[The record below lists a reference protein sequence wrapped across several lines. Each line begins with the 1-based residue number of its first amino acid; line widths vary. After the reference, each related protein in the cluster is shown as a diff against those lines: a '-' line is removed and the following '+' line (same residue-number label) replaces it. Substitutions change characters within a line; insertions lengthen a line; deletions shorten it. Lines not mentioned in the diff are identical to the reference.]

1 MMLCKVAVMYG
12 RELARYG
19 FADAHPFGS
28 DRLDAFWSRFTST
41 MLSNSNNSSSSGNI
55 NANSDININTSRSS
69 NSSSSNNNTPPS
81 NNNSISNY
89 YNSSIIVE
97 KPLLIDEQILLE
109 FHTRE
114 YVEFVK
120 RASQFGIGYLDYG
133 DTPAYKGI
141 FEAACYVV
149 GTTVRALDMVL
160 AGRVD
165 HAFNPIGGLHHAR
178 RGSAGGFCVFN
189 DIGVAVMLARKVY
202 GLKRIA
208 YVDIDAHHG
217 DGVYYEFDDDPLLFI
232 ADIHED
238 GRYLYPGTGFEYEDG
253 KGEAKGTKLNI
264 PLKPYSTSKEFIDA
278 FRRVE
283 RFVEDARPELIIMQC
298 GADGIEGDPLT
309 HLRYGSDVHYYATS
323 ALHRIAHEYCNGRI
337 IALGGGGYNRR
348 NLANAWVDVV
358 RALLASNQW

>member
-1 MMLCKVAVMYG
+1 MIHTKQGHAMINNGLVNRPIIRVIDGRMVKDMVCKVAVMYG

-19 FADAHPFGS
+19 FTDAHPFGS
-28 DRLDAFWSRFTST
+28 DRLDAFWSRFTTT
-41 MLSNSNNSSSSGNI
+41 MLNNNNSSSI
-55 NANSDININTSRSS
+55 ND
-69 NSSSSNNNTPPS
+69 
-81 NNNSISNY
+81 

-160 AGRVD
+160 TGRVD

-189 DIGVAVMLARKVY
+189 DIGIAVMLARKVY

-217 DGVYYEFDDDPLLFI
+217 DGVYYEFEDDPLLFI

-278 FRRVE
+278 FKRVE

-309 HLRYGSDVHYYATS
+309 HLCYGSDVHYYATS
-323 ALHRIAHEYCNGRI
+323 VLHSIAHEYCNGRI
-337 IALGGGGYNRR
+337 VVLGGGGYNRR
-348 NLANAWVDVV
+348 NLANAWVDAV
-358 RALLASNQW
+358 RALASNKW

>member
-1 MMLCKVAVMYG
+1 MLCKVAVMYG

-28 DRLDAFWSRFTST
+28 DRLDAFWSRFTAT
-41 MLSNSNNSSSSGNI
+41 MLNNNNNNSSSNRSNGSNY
-55 NANSDININTSRSS
+55 ASSSSSS
-69 NSSSSNNNTPPS
+69 NSS
-81 NNNSISNY
+81 ISND
-89 YNSSIIVE
+89 YNSSSIIIE

-133 DTPAYKGI
+133 DTPAYKGV
-141 FEAACYVV
+141 FDAACYVV

-160 AGRVD
+160 TGRVE

-189 DIGVAVMLARKVY
+189 DIGIAVMLARKVY

-217 DGVYYEFDDDPLLFI
+217 DGVYYEFEDDPLLFI

-264 PLKPYSTSKEFIDA
+264 PLKPYSTSKEFMDA
-278 FRRVE
+278 FKSVE
-283 RFVEDARPELIIMQC
+283 RFVEDSKPELIIMQC
-298 GADGIEGDPLT
+298 GADGIAGDPLT
-309 HLRYGSDVHYYATS
+309 HLRYRSDVHYYATS
-323 ALHRIAHEYCNGRI
+323 VLHRIAHEQCNGRI
-337 IALGGGGYNRR
+337 IALGGGGYNRD
-348 NLANAWVDVV
+348 NLANAWVNVV
-358 RALLASNQW
+358 RALLSSYDYR